1 MKIAVTGAT
10 GFVGRRL
17 IEQLGAAG
25 HTVIALVRNL
35 ERGRQ
40 RFPQDKFGFV
50 TLVVY
55 TPDSLGDWSAALS
68 GCDGVVNLA
77 GEPLFDQRWTP
88 TSKQV
93 IHDSRVLTTQVLTA
107 AIAQAS
113 PMPKV
118 LVSASAVGYY
128 GTSET
133 ERFTEHSAAGTDF
146 LAGVCQ
152 DWEASAQEGTPDPT
166 RLVILRIGIVLGPDG
181 GALQR
186 MITPFK
192 LFGGG
197 PIGTGQQWV
206 PWIHRDDLVAL
217 MMRALEDQRMVGV
230 YNATAPNPVRMA
242 PFAQTLG
249 AVLQRPSWLPVPGL
263 VLDMVLGEAAKVVL
277 EGQQVIPE
285 RTMAQGF
292 AYAYPEL
299 KEALQQIF
307 VG

>member
-25 HTVIALVRNL
+25 HTVIAFVRNL
-35 ERGRQ
+35 ERGQQ

-50 TLVVY
+50 TLVAY
-55 TPDSLGDWSAALS
+55 TPDALGDWSIALS

-93 IHDSRVLTTQVLTA
+93 IHDSRVVTTQVLTT

-133 ERFTEHSAAGTDF
+133 ERFTEQSKAGADF

-152 DWEASAQEGTPDPT
+152 DWEAAAQEGTPDPT
-166 RLVILRIGIVLGPDG
+166 RLVILRIGIVLGPEG

-186 MITPFK
+186 MVTPFK

-206 PWIHRDDLVAL
+206 PWIHRDDLGAL
-217 MMRALEDQRMVGV
+217 IIRALEDQRMVGV

-249 AVLQRPSWLPVPGL
+249 TVLQRPSWLPVPGL
-263 VLDMVLGEAAKVVL
+263 VLNMVLGEAAKVVL
-277 EGQQVIPE
+277 EGQQVMPE
-285 RTMAQGF
+285 RAIAQGF
-292 AYAYPEL
+292 EYAYPEL
-299 KEALQQIF
+299 KGALQQIF
-307 VG
+307 VE